1 METQLRFH
9 LKYLLGGLLLGLA
22 IGFNIGRSAI
32 EPETE
37 IKYVEGPKQSGSIN
51 MEGVLP
57 AFSKEF
63 DLSNYSVPNLPY
75 YVFKEIVKY
84 KDSPN
89 EGLVPF
95 IDSASI
101 ARAYFREN
109 HYSFTLFDNEYGKLQ
124 LNQKIQYNRLMNTDY
139 DFSPKVK
146 QIRVEKVWQPFVSAS
161 YSTLDY
167 IGVGGGIFYHN
178 LGFEYQYNVDIRKKP
193 PELPSVNDYFRRGNY
208 HWFSGKY
215 KF

>member
-22 IGFNIGRSAI
+22 IGFNLGRSSI
-32 EPETE
+32 EPSIEYIE
-37 IKYVEGPKQSGSIN
+37 APKQSGSIN

-57 AFSKEF
+57 AFSKDF
-63 DLSNYSVPNLPY
+63 NLSDYSVSDLPY
-75 YVFKEIVKY
+75 YVFKEVVKY
-84 KDSPN
+84 KDDPDK
-89 EGLVPF
+89 GIIPI

-101 ARAYFREN
+101 ARAFFREN
-109 HYSFTLFDNEYGKLQ
+109 YYDYTLFDNEYGKLQ
-124 LNQKIQYNRLMNTDY
+124 LKQKIQYNMLASTDY
-139 DFSPKVK
+139 DFKPKQRREIVA
-146 QIRVEKVWQPFVSAS
+146 KVWQPFVSAS

-167 IGVGGGIFYHN
+167 IGFGGGIFYHN
-178 LGFEYQYNVDIRKKP
+178 LGFEYQYNIDIRKKP
-193 PELPSVNDYFRRGNY
+193 PELPSLNDYFNRGNY